1 MRTWEDNKTAIN
13 QLWPMAQ
20 WSDEER
26 RLWTDDLHGLDQVVL
41 YDAIRNVKRSTESLY
56 PQLKWVRDEYRRLEA
71 SRKWSVSSG
80 RGSSQAEPR
89 VPVVIDKAS
98 DARVRDELRA
108 LIEVTE
114 PADFQSTVNR
124 IADKAAALEIE
135 MSTAFRLVRY
145 LLDRLGMSNGGTA
158 QEATR

>member
-1 MRTWEDNKTAIN
+1 MRTWEDNKTSIN

-26 RLWTDDLHGLDQVVL
+26 RLWHDDLHGLDQVVL
-41 YDAIRNVKRSTESLY
+41 YDALRNVKRSTESLY
-56 PQLKWVRDEYRRLEA
+56 PQLKWVRDEYRRLDS

-80 RGSSQAEPR
+80 RKSSEPR
-89 VPVVIDKAS
+89 VPVVISKDS
-98 DARVRDELRA
+98 DAKMRDELRA
-108 LIEVTE
+108 LIEFTE
-114 PADFQSTVNR
+114 PSGFQETVDI
-124 IADKAAALEIE
+124 IAGKAAGYEIE

-145 LLDRLGMSNGGTA
+145 LIDRLGMANGGSA